1 MNWLQKL
8 LNLPRVGRTKPDSSR
23 MWFVG
28 ATQSG
33 AYVDQETALNYAAV
47 WASVRVISETVAQLP
62 WKTYRR
68 TARGKKEA
76 GEHPVAWLLH
86 TQPNPESSAFRWKRA
101 AVADCLVWGNAYAE
115 IERDGSGRP
124 LNLWP
129 IHPSRVKVERDAVGD
144 LVYRVRAQDNTDVIL
159 RAADVLHFR
168 GIGDDD
174 IVGTSVIA
182 KARQSIGLGLAMES
196 FGSSFFG
203 NGTNMGGTLTHPGK
217 LSKEAR
223 TNLEDSMRS
232 RAGGKNALKTI
243 VLEEGMKF
251 ERMGIPPEDAQFL
264 ESRTFQ
270 VLEVARWFRVPP
282 HKLYDLSRATWNNI
296 EHQSIEFVTDTIV
309 PWTCNLEEEAN
320 LKLFGRQQRS
330 THYTKFA
337 LQALLRGDTA
347 SRFSAYAT
355 ARQWGWL
362 SVNDIRELEDMNP
375 ITGGNQYLVPSNM
388 TTPAKL
394 EEAPAPGAAK
404 PGSPREPAPEPEDD
418 PPPPGLESLQPGQLL
433 NKARTP

>member
-1 MNWLQKL
+1 MNLLQKL
-8 LNLPRVGRTKPDSSR
+8 LNLPRIGRTKPDSSR

-47 WASVRVISETVAQLP
+47 WGSVRVISETVAQLP

-68 TARGKKEA
+68 TARGKKDESN
-76 GEHPVAWLLH
+76 HPVAWLLH
-86 TQPNPESSAFRWKRA
+86 TQPNPESSPFRWKRA
-101 AVADCLVWGNAYAE
+101 AVANCLVWGNAYAE

-124 LNLWP
+124 LNLWL
-129 IHPSRVKVERDAVGD
+129 IHPSRVKIERDEAGD
-144 LVYRVRAQDNTDVIL
+144 LVYRVRGESSETLL

-174 IVGTSVIA
+174 IVGTSVLA

-203 NGTNMGGTLTHPGK
+203 NGTNMGGVLQHPGK

-223 TNLEDSMRS
+223 ENLEDSMAK

-243 VLEEGMKF
+243 VLEEGMKY

-264 ESRTFQ
+264 ESRSFQ

-309 PWTCNLEEEAN
+309 PWTQVFEEEAN
-320 LKLFGRQQRS
+320 LKLFGRQQRG
-330 THYTKFA
+330 TYYTKLA

-347 SRFSAYAT
+347 SRFSAYST

-394 EEAPAPGAAK
+394 EDAPP
-404 PGSPREPAPEPEDD
+404 PGSPKPGAPKAPALEPEDD
-418 PPPPGLESLQPGQLL
+418 PIPPGLDSLQPGQLL